1 MKKTTVRRA
10 VYIVSAVLVF
20 GAMLYIFI
28 NSAMDAEQ
36 SGAQSGWITQVLSKI
51 FLSADP
57 SREEMAKLESVLR
70 TLGHFSEFM
79 FLGLVTAILI
89 SFLIQCDPKKWYGYA
104 CGWIFCIIYA
114 LTDEWHQM
122 FVPGRA
128 AEWKD
133 VLTDSFGSLT
143 GILIIATIFLTFVRK
158 RFYQKSIS
166 ESDSSDQE
174 NGETGE
180 AAPDAGP
187 QDSET
192 TGSNG

>member
-1 MKKTTVRRA
+1 
-10 VYIVSAVLVF
+10 
-20 GAMLYIFI
+20 
-28 NSAMDAEQ
+28 
-36 SGAQSGWITQVLSKI
+36 
-51 FLSADP
+51 
-57 SREEMAKLESVLR
+57 
-70 TLGHFSEFM
+70 M

-180 AAPDAGP
+180 AEPNAGL

-192 TGSNG
+192 TDSNG

>member
-1 MKKTTVRRA
+1 MRLTC
-10 VYIVSAVLVF
+10 
-20 GAMLYIFI
+20 
-28 NSAMDAEQ
+28 
-36 SGAQSGWITQVLSKI
+36 
-51 FLSADP
+51 
-57 SREEMAKLESVLR
+57 
-70 TLGHFSEFM
+70 HFR
-79 FLGLVTAILI
+79 I
-89 SFLIQCDPKKWYGYA
+89 LIQCDPKKWYGSA

-133 VLTDSFGSLT
+133 VLTDSFGALT
-143 GILIIATIFLTFVRK
+143 GILIIVAIFLTFVRK

-192 TGSNG
+192 TDSNG